1 MYPISDLTTFCRK
14 TLGDV
19 PPKLVVCIP
28 LFHTS
33 YIISLILIL
42 ISRAHLPLSSVPRFT
57 YMYAQTSLTPY
68 FHLPLTPLAQGGR
81 LVAERRMVTDIY
93 MFDIETFTWEKIPQ
107 APDPDQPRARY
118 FHSTDACELSN
129 LGYYLIL
136 KFTATGFRPS
146 RVLGR
151 QGITI

>member
-28 LFHTS
+28 LPSSIHPH
-33 YIISLILIL
+33 LLLIL
-42 ISRAHLPLSSVPRFT
+42 ISRARLPQSLVPRFIS
-57 YMYAQTSLTPY
+57 MYAKTSLPPCSIC
-68 FHLPLTPLAQGGR
+68 LPLTPLVQGGR

-93 MFDIETFTWEKIPQ
+93 MFDIETFTWEKLPQ

-118 FHSTDACELSN
+118 FHSTDACEFPNPRLPPSPPPPN
-129 LGYYLIL
+129 LPPP
-136 KFTATGFRPS
+136 REH
-146 RVLGR
+146 